1 MSNANGSF
9 CCPGDIRLPLLLL
22 LLLALGARLAFL
34 EHDRHPMTWEQLF
47 GSLEGLGA
55 VL

>member
-1 MSNANGSF
+1 M
-9 CCPGDIRLPLLLL
+9 PLLLL

-34 EHDRHPMTWEQLF
+34 EHDRHPMAGDQLL